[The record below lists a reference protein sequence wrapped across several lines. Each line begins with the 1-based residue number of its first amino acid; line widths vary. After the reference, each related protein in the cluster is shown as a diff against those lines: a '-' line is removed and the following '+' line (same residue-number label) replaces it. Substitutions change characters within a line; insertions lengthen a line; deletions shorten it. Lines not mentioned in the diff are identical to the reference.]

1 MFIKGREITCLLSP
15 NEHFVPTPPTSKT
28 VRSRLTMALLIKF
41 LNSNVTWIMKQKYG
55 AVLQIAAPDA

>member
-1 MFIKGREITCLLSP
+1 MNILC
-15 NEHFVPTPPTSKT
+15 PPHPQVKT